1 MAHVTPFTA
10 CWSAAPEPAAADA
23 VELSPSQIRSWIEL
37 GAIRR
42 DRSPAFHVL
51 EVALPGEPPA
61 RYAAGVLRERN
72 GAERPLEEA
81 VEPEPP
87 LLLTPCLAADD
98 RGVLSELLEAAV
110 AGVPEAI
117 QVRPDGIRARAF
129 AVRDAGLA
137 SRFARA
143 LDDVSMRPLRALPE
157 QGPALVAVAP
167 LSDTALRLRAWHRG
181 LRELEVFQ
189 EPRFLTVVS
198 GYARVYELA
207 SSLST
212 AEGRAE
218 AAERMATLAR
228 GSHAM
233 LLVLPGGRGK
243 ILRIRQGLDL
253 EHYPAV
259 PRNPTLRSVDLALLD
274 ALVLRTVLGVK
285 DPERSEH
292 VVAVS
297 SLGELVARVDSGE
310 LQAGF
315 AFHPPPLWEIRA
327 VMEAGQS
334 LPPRCVR
341 VEPLPPQRLL
351 FLDPG
356 GAA

>member
-1 MAHVTPFTA
+1 MV
-10 CWSAAPEPAAADA
+10 
-23 VELSPSQIRSWIEL
+23 
-37 GAIRR
+37 RR
-42 DRSPAFHVL
+42 DRSPAYHVL
-51 EVALPGEPPA
+51 EVALPGEAPA

-72 GAERPLEEA
+72 GEMPLEE
-81 VEPEPP
+81 PPGQEPP
-87 LLLTPCLAADD
+87 LPLTPCLAADD

-110 AGVPEAI
+110 AAAPEAT
-117 QVRPDGIRARAF
+117 QVRPDGIQARAF
-129 AVRDAGLA
+129 AVREASLA

-143 LDDVSMRPLRALPE
+143 LDDVALRPLHPLPE

-167 LSDTALRLRAWHRG
+167 LSDSALRLRAWHRG
-181 LRELEVFQ
+181 LRGMEVFQ
-189 EPRFLTVVS
+189 EERFLTVVS
-198 GYARVYELA
+198 SYARIYELA
-207 SSLST
+207 ASLR
-212 AEGRAE
+212 EPGGRDE

-253 EHYPAV
+253 EHYPAM
-259 PRNPTLRSVDLALLD
+259 PRNPTLRSVDLALLN
-274 ALVLRTVLGVK
+274 ALVLRTVLGLK
-285 DPERSEH
+285 DPERSDR
-292 VVAVS
+292 VMAVE
-297 SLGELVARVDSGE
+297 SLPDLVARVDSGE

-315 AFHPPPLWEIRA
+315 ALHPPPLWEIRA

-356 GAA
+356 GPD

>member
-1 MAHVTPFTA
+1 V
-10 CWSAAPEPAAADA
+10 
-23 VELSPSQIRSWIEL
+23 V
-37 GAIRR
+37 RR
-42 DRSPAFHVL
+42 DRSPAYHVL
-51 EVALPGEPPA
+51 EVALPGEAPA

-72 GAERPLEEA
+72 GEMPLEE
-81 VEPEPP
+81 PPGQEPP
-87 LLLTPCLAADD
+87 LPLTPCLAADD

-110 AGVPEAI
+110 AAAPEAT
-117 QVRPDGIRARAF
+117 QVRPDGIQARAF
-129 AVRDAGLA
+129 AVREASLA

-143 LDDVSMRPLRALPE
+143 LDDVALRPLHPLPE

-167 LSDTALRLRAWHRG
+167 LSDGALRLRARHRG
-181 LRELEVFQ
+181 LQGMEVFQ
-189 EPRFLTVVS
+189 EERFLTVVS
-198 GYARVYELA
+198 SYARIYELA
-207 SSLST
+207 ASLR
-212 AEGRAE
+212 EPGGRAE

-253 EHYPAV
+253 EHYPAM
-259 PRNPTLRSVDLALLD
+259 PRNPTLRSVDLALLN
-274 ALVLRTVLGVK
+274 ALVLRTVLGLK
-285 DPERSEH
+285 DPERSDR
-292 VVAVS
+292 VVAVE
-297 SLGELVARVDSGE
+297 SLTDLVARVDSGE

-315 AFHPPPLWEIRA
+315 ALHPPPLWEIRA

-356 GAA
+356 GSA

>member
-1 MAHVTPFTA
+1 V
-10 CWSAAPEPAAADA
+10 
-23 VELSPSQIRSWIEL
+23 V
-37 GAIRR
+37 RR
-42 DRSPAFHVL
+42 DRSPAYHVL
-51 EVALPGEPPA
+51 EVALPGEAPA

-72 GAERPLEEA
+72 GEMPLEE
-81 VEPEPP
+81 PPGQEPP
-87 LLLTPCLAADD
+87 LPLTPCLAADD

-110 AGVPEAI
+110 AAAPEAT
-117 QVRPDGIRARAF
+117 QVRPDGIQARAF
-129 AVRDAGLA
+129 AVREASLA

-143 LDDVSMRPLRALPE
+143 LDDVALRPLHPLPE

-167 LSDTALRLRAWHRG
+167 LSDGALRLRARHRG
-181 LRELEVFQ
+181 LQGMEVFQ
-189 EPRFLTVVS
+189 EERFLTVVS
-198 GYARVYELA
+198 SYARIYELA
-207 SSLST
+207 ASLR
-212 AEGRAE
+212 EPGGRVE

-233 LLVLPGGRGK
+233 LLVLPAGRGK

-253 EHYPAV
+253 EHYPAM

-274 ALVLRTVLGVK
+274 ALVLRTVLGLK
-285 DPERSEH
+285 DPERSDR
-292 VVAVS
+292 VVAVE
-297 SLGELVARVDSGE
+297 SLPDLVARVDSGE

-315 AFHPPPLWEIRA
+315 ALHPPPLWEIRA

-356 GAA
+356 GPD